1 MCMLFLFLGKANP
14 LEEYQNK
21 LTINNWAEDDRPR
34 EKFAKKGRSAL
45 SNAELIAILIGS
57 GSRNESAV
65 DLAKRILA
73 FANNDLNALARMNVK
88 ELCKFKGM
96 GEAKAISILAA
107 LEIGARKQ
115 QATALTKNQITNSKT
130 LHEIL
135 KPMMADLPHE
145 EFWVIY
151 LNKANKILSI
161 EAISKGGVA
170 GTVADVKIIFKK
182 AIELLASSIML
193 AHNHPS
199 GNLKPSN
206 ADIELTRKMR
216 DTGKIMEIEVL
227 DHIIISENGYY
238 SFSDEGM
245 L

>member
-1 MCMLFLFLGKANP
+1 M
-14 LEEYQNK
+14 ESYSNK
-21 LTINNWAEDDRPR
+21 LTIKTWAEDDRPR
-34 EKFAKKGRSAL
+34 EKLLLKGKNNL

-73 FANNDLNALARMNVK
+73 FVNNDLNTLARMSVK
-88 ELCKFKGM
+88 ELCQFKGM

-107 LEIGARKQ
+107 LELGARKQ
-115 QATALTKNQITNSKT
+115 QATALTRNQITDSRT
-130 LHEIL
+130 LYDIL

-161 EAISKGGVA
+161 EPISKGGVT

-182 AIELLASSIML
+182 AIELLASSIIL

-199 GNLKPSN
+199 GNLTPSI
-206 ADIELTRKMR
+206 ADRDLTRKMR
-216 DTGKIMEIEVL
+216 ETGKIMEIEVL
-227 DHIIISENGYY
+227 DHIIVAETGYY
-238 SFSDEGM
+238 SFADNGM

>member
-1 MCMLFLFLGKANP
+1 MEP
-14 LEEYQNK
+14 YVNK
-21 LTINNWAEDDRPR
+21 LSIKTWAEDDRPR
-34 EKFAKKGRSAL
+34 EKLLLKGKNNL
-45 SNAELIAILIGS
+45 SNAELIAILLGS

-73 FANNDLNALARMNVK
+73 FAGNDLTTLGKMNAK
-88 ELCKFKGM
+88 DLCRFKGM

-107 LEIGARKQ
+107 LELGARKQ
-115 QATALTKNQITNSKT
+115 QATALERNQITDSNS
-130 LHEIL
+130 LYAVL

-151 LNKANKILSI
+151 LNKANKILVMESM
-161 EAISKGGVA
+161 SKGGVA

-182 AIELLASSIML
+182 AIELLASSLIL

-199 GNLKPSN
+199 GNLMPSA
-206 ADIELTRKMR
+206 ADRELTRKMR
-216 DTGKIMEIEVL
+216 ETGKIMEIEVL
-227 DHIIISENGYY
+227 DHLIVAETGYY
-238 SFSDEGM
+238 SFADEGI

>member
-1 MCMLFLFLGKANP
+1 M
-14 LEEYQNK
+14 EEYTNK
-21 LTINNWAEDDRPR
+21 LTIKTWAEDDRPR
-34 EKFAKKGRSAL
+34 EKLLLKGKNNL

-73 FANNDLNALARMNVK
+73 FVNNDLNMLARMSVK
-88 ELCKFKGM
+88 ELCQFKGM

-107 LEIGARKQ
+107 LELGARKQ
-115 QATALTKNQITNSKT
+115 QAIALTRSQITDSKT
-130 LHEIL
+130 LYAIL

-151 LNKANKILSI
+151 LNKANKIISM
-161 EAISKGGVA
+161 EAVSKGGVA

-182 AIELLASSIML
+182 AIELLASSIIL

-199 GNLKPSN
+199 GNLTPSS
-206 ADIELTRKMR
+206 ADRDLTRKMR
-216 DTGKIMEIEVL
+216 ETGKIMEIEVL
-227 DHIIISENGYY
+227 DHLIVAETGHY
-238 SFSDEGM
+238 SFADNGM

>member
-1 MCMLFLFLGKANP
+1 VCFFIFRESSP
-14 LEEYQNK
+14 LEEYKNR

-34 EKFAKKGRSAL
+34 EKLAKKGKSAL
-45 SNAELIAILIGS
+45 SNAELIAIMIGS

-73 FANNDLNALARMNVK
+73 STNNDLNTLAKMSVK
-88 ELCKFKGM
+88 ELCQFKGM

-107 LEIGARKQ
+107 LELGARKQ
-115 QATALTKNQITNSKT
+115 QAQALTKDQITDSQT

-151 LNKANKILSI
+151 LNKANKILSV
-161 EAISKGGVA
+161 ESVSKGGVA
-170 GTVADVKIIFKK
+170 GTVADVRIIFKK
-182 AIELLASSIML
+182 AIELLASSIIL

-199 GNLKPSN
+199 GNLRPSN
-206 ADIELTRKMR
+206 ADIDLTRKMR
-216 DTGKIMEIEVL
+216 DTGKVMEIEVL
-227 DHIIISENGYY
+227 DHIIVSENGYY

>member
-1 MCMLFLFLGKANP
+1 M
-14 LEEYQNK
+14 EEYKNR

-34 EKFAKKGRSAL
+34 EKLAKKGKNAL

-73 FANNDLNALARMNVK
+73 FTNNDLNTLAKMSVK
-88 ELCKFKGM
+88 ELCQFKGM

-107 LEIGARKQ
+107 LELGARKQ
-115 QATALTKNQITNSKT
+115 QAQALTRNQITDSRT

-161 EAISKGGVA
+161 ESISKGGVA

-193 AHNHPS
+193 SHNHPS

-206 ADIELTRKMR
+206 ADIDLTRKMR

>member
-1 MCMLFLFLGKANP
+1 M
-14 LEEYQNK
+14 EEYKTK
-21 LTINNWAEDDRPR
+21 LSIAHWAEDDRPR
-34 EKFAKKGRSAL
+34 EKLAKKGKGAL

-57 GSRNESAV
+57 GSRDESAV

-73 FANNDLNALARMNVK
+73 SANNDLNVLAKMSVK
-88 ELCKFKGM
+88 ELCQFKGM

-107 LEIGARKQ
+107 LEVGARRQ
-115 QATALTKNQITNSKT
+115 QAQALIKDQITNSKA
-130 LHEIL
+130 LYDIL
-135 KPMMADLPHE
+135 KPQMVDLPHE

-161 EAISKGGVA
+161 ETISKGGVA

-182 AIELLASSIML
+182 GIELLASSIVL

-199 GNLKPSN
+199 GNLKPSS
-206 ADIELTRKMR
+206 ADLSLTKKMR
-216 DTGKIMEIEVL
+216 ETGKIMEIDVI
-227 DHIIISENGYY
+227 DHIIVADTGYY
-238 SFSDEGM
+238 SFADEGT